1 MYKLYIVRIFDLP
14 LSVSSKFTYKIVCF
28 NTISLELKLEIK
40 YIVLLLIYSLWLAYY
55 FATADVLRS
64 ISSTYN
70 NNTLN
75 GVLSLRFYF
84 DKECEY
90 KSLSGN
96 FYTLYYTL

>member
-1 MYKLYIVRIFDLP
+1 MP
-14 LSVSSKFTYKIVCF
+14 LSVSSKFTYKIVCL

-55 FATADVLRS
+55 FATADVLR
-64 ISSTYN
+64 
-70 NNTLN
+70 
-75 GVLSLRFYF
+75 FYF